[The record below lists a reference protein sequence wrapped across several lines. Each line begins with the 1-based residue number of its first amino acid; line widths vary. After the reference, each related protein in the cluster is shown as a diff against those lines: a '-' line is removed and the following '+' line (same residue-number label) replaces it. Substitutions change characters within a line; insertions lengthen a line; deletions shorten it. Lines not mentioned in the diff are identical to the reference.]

1 MTKIQIAERTT
12 ATQLFFLRGVFS
24 NFYPASFVYKGVT
37 FSNSEQAFMWE
48 KSRHFGDT
56 VSCTAILNTTDPVK
70 AKALGRAVKGYND
83 KEWDKVRYGYMLEV
97 NHAKYGQSEKLSKIL
112 KDTKDLE
119 LIETNPRDKVWAIAL
134 PANDDRVLDR
144 TKWQGQ
150 NLLGKVLMEVR
161 DYLNSRG

>member
-24 NFYPASFVYKGVT
+24 NFYPASFVYKGLT

-70 AKALGRAVKGYND
+70 AKALGRAVKGYMIKNGI
-83 KEWDKVRYGYMLEV
+83 KFVMVICLRLTMLNMV
-97 NHAKYGQSEKLSKIL
+97 NL
-112 KDTKDLE
+112 K
-119 LIETNPRDKVWAIAL
+119 
-134 PANDDRVLDR
+134 
-144 TKWQGQ
+144 
-150 NLLGKVLMEVR
+150 
-161 DYLNSRG
+161 NSLKF

>member
-1 MTKIQIAERTT
+1 
-12 ATQLFFLRGVFS
+12 
-24 NFYPASFVYKGVT
+24 
-37 FSNSEQAFMWE
+37 
-48 KSRHFGDT
+48 
-56 VSCTAILNTTDPVK
+56 
-70 AKALGRAVKGYND
+70 
-83 KEWDKVRYGYMLEV
+83 MLEV